1 MRIHLNR
8 RNTNKATARQLEL
21 LGYVMTNADIGQ
33 IVENCSERDLFALL
47 QLSAANKIPLVLCEK
62 LRGSRLT
69 VPDSIKAFCGA
80 QLKRQDAHAV
90 IAQELAELA
99 SKAHLDLLFI
109 KTIRP
114 YPYAGSDIDVIL
126 SSDSEFRRFVEM
138 LGTCGYRILAKSD
151 REVTFETKLNEELCL
166 VDVHNDISA
175 AGMVYFDKRLLWE
188 NKVTVNVRGHDV
200 HIPSPE
206 AELVLLAAHAT
217 LKELTITLADFL
229 HAVYLTKQV
238 DWERVSA
245 IVHDQDL
252 AVAFSAFA
260 SAVNAMN
267 ALLYHTRLESS
278 LLPAAPLPSSQTRIA
293 GLVRWDFTRK
303 LSAPYHYSPLITA
316 IAYLDKFR
324 RNPRELFNATVSR
337 HALTIFARHFHGN
350 GG

>member
-1 MRIHLNR
+1 
-8 RNTNKATARQLEL
+8 
-21 LGYVMTNADIGQ
+21 MTNADIGQ

-166 VDVHNDISA
+166 VDVH
-175 AGMVYFDKRLLWE
+175 